1 MTIRLFT
8 FLCAITVLPGC
19 ALFRDAPKPVQQSS
33 TERFLGTI
41 SMVNEDGHFVLIDF
55 GGFTAP
61 TPGVELQVRRS
72 GDDVA
77 VVKAGAE
84 MRRPFA
90 AADIVSGTPQNGD
103 DVWLTNPKR

>member
-1 MTIRLFT
+1 MTIRVLT
-8 FLCAITVLPGC
+8 FLGAAVLLTSC
-19 ALFRDAPKPVQQSS
+19 ALFNKTPEPVQS

-55 GGFTAP
+55 GGFSAP
-61 TPGVELQVRRS
+61 TPGAELQIRRS
-72 GDDVA
+72 SDDVA

-90 AADIVSGTPQNGD
+90 AADIVSGTPQQGD
-103 DVWLTNPKR
+103 DVWLTNPKP

>member
-1 MTIRLFT
+1 MTIRVLI
-8 FLCAITVLPGC
+8 FLGAAVFLTSC
-19 ALFRDAPKPVQQSS
+19 ALVKKTPEPVQS

-55 GGFTAP
+55 GGFSAP
-61 TPGVELQVRRS
+61 TPGTELQVRHS

-77 VVKAGAE
+77 TVKAGGE

-90 AADIVSGTPQNGD
+90 AADIISGTPQPGD
-103 DVWLTNPKR
+103 DVWLTNPKP